1 VAGFSREMKY
11 RSWPYRVI
19 KAAQAGVWELTD
31 TRGPRILHRMLSV
44 DEAVAVHILRDW
56 MCGNAY
62 GEVWESSGSTCLAHR
77 PMMPIRIDLQ

>member
-1 VAGFSREMKY
+1 MKY

-44 DEAVAVHILRDW
+44 GETVAVHILRDW

-62 GEVWESSGSTCLAHR
+62 GRVWESSGSTCLAHR

>member
-1 VAGFSREMKY
+1 
-11 RSWPYRVI
+11 
-19 KAAQAGVWELTD
+19 
-31 TRGPRILHRMLSV
+31 MLSV

-62 GEVWESSGSTCLAHR
+62 GRVWESSGSTCLAHR